1 MLGAI
6 DKSNIDVFK
15 VFDRRVMNDRRGIGA
30 TRRREQREEKADRDA
45 RACAA
50 LHTNPC

>member
-15 VFDRRVMNDRRGIGA
+15 VFRWRVMNDRRGIGA
-30 TRRREQREEKADRDA
+30 TRLRERDEKENRGYGIAQQVQTD
-45 RACAA
+45 
-50 LHTNPC
+50 